1 MLHVKPNSADERG
14 GGDVRPGVDSGSPFV
29 LAHLSDPH
37 LSSLSGVRP
46 GSLFNKRLLG
56 YLSWLRN
63 RRRLHCPH
71 ILDALL
77 SDLAQT
83 APDHVA
89 VTGDL
94 THLGLPDEF
103 RQAARWLKQL
113 GPPERVT
120 VTPGNHDAYV
130 SANWQETFSE
140 WSPYLAGDES
150 PVAGAYP
157 IMRVRGPLAL
167 IGLSSARPSAP
178 FLAVGSLGNAQLA
191 RFENVLEQAGRRGLV
206 RIVLLH
212 HPPVPGSIAW
222 RKRLTDARLLSETL
236 SRQGAEL
243 ILHGH
248 AHVSMER
255 TMVAGMR
262 NIPVFGAPSAS
273 YSDPNPQR
281 AARYH
286 LFRFERRSGGW
297 RLLLTVRAYSPDT
310 RRFVIAREKELL
322 LTEPAH

>member
-1 MLHVKPNSADERG
+1 MLHVKPNPADERESS
-14 GGDVRPGVDSGSPFV
+14 DARPGVDSGSPFV

-46 GSLFNKRLLG
+46 VNLLNKRLLG

-77 SDLAQT
+77 SDLAQM
-83 APDHVA
+83 APDHIA

-130 SANWQETFSE
+130 SGNWQETFSE
-140 WSPYLAGDES
+140 WSPYLAGDEGS
-150 PVAGAYP
+150 ATGAYP
-157 IMRVRGPLAL
+157 ILRVRGPLAL

-178 FLAVGSLGNAQLA
+178 FLAVGSLGSAQLA

-222 RKRLTDARLLSETL
+222 RKRLTDARLLAETL

-248 AHVSMER
+248 AHVSMAR
-255 TMVAGMR
+255 TLVAGMR
-262 NIPVFGAPSAS
+262 NIPAFGAPSAS
-273 YSDPNPQR
+273 YAGSNPQR

-286 LFRFERRSGGW
+286 LLRFERRAGGW
-297 RLLLTVRAYSPDT
+297 HLLLTVRAHSPVE
-310 RRFVIAREKELL
+310 RRFAVVKRQEFL
-322 LTEPAH
+322 LTEPGR